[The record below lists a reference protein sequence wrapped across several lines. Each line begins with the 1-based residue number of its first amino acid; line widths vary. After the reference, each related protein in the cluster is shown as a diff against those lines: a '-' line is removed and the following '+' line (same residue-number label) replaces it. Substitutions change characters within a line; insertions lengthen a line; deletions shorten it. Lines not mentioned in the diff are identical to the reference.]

1 MKVSDMSANAP
12 VGTTLALI
20 ERNLKVMS
28 AVQARM
34 HFSMKQE
41 LKLLAKLIRDHAPQS
56 YDYEPKDGEPKAR
69 AEDYNMVEII
79 PVSDPNAS
87 TLAQRVVQYQAVIQL
102 AQMAPQIYN
111 LPKLH
116 RQMLDVLSIKDADEL
131 VPLDE
136 DQKPTDPVSEN
147 MNILNGKPVKA
158 FIYQDHEAHIQVH
171 MTAMQDPVLM
181 QVIGQNPQAQALMQA
196 AQAHITEH
204 VAFAYRAKIQEQM
217 GVSLPAPDA
226 ELPENIEVELSR
238 LSAQAAGQLLGKHQ
252 AQAQAEQNAQTQQD
266 PIVQMQQAE
275 LQIKQKE
282 IEIKEKQMIVDA
294 SAQADKLALER
305 EKMELEMEREGMRIG
320 AQTAQAKAKLE
331 SQQQLEVLKAG
342 VKQGELQAKQQAEG
356 LRAGIDV
363 AKTKFQMQQ
372 TQQPTGES
380 E

>member
-1 MKVSDMSANAP
+1 
-12 VGTTLALI
+12 
-20 ERNLKVMS
+20 
-28 AVQARM
+28 
-34 HFSMKQE
+34 
-41 LKLLAKLIRDHAPQS
+41 
-56 YDYEPKDGEPKAR
+56 
-69 AEDYNMVEII
+69 
-79 PVSDPNAS
+79 
-87 TLAQRVVQYQAVIQL
+87 
-102 AQMAPQIYN
+102 
-111 LPKLH
+111 
-116 RQMLDVLSIKDADEL
+116 MLDVLSIKDADEL

-282 IEIKEKQMIVDA
+282 VEIKEKQMIVDA

-305 EKMELEMEREGMRIG
+305 EKMELEMEKEGMRIG

-363 AKTKFQMQQ
+363 AKTQFQMQQ
-372 TQQPTGES
+372 TQQPKGE
-380 E
+380 

>member
-1 MKVSDMSANAP
+1 
-12 VGTTLALI
+12 
-20 ERNLKVMS
+20 
-28 AVQARM
+28 
-34 HFSMKQE
+34 
-41 LKLLAKLIRDHAPQS
+41 
-56 YDYEPKDGEPKAR
+56 
-69 AEDYNMVEII
+69 
-79 PVSDPNAS
+79 
-87 TLAQRVVQYQAVIQL
+87 LAQRVVQYQAVIQL

-181 QVIGQNPQAQALMQA
+181 QAMGQNPQAQVLMQA

-282 IEIKEKQMIVDA
+282 VEIKEKQMIVDA

-305 EKMELEMEREGMRIG
+305 EKMELEMEKEGMRIG

-363 AKTKFQMQQ
+363 AKTQFQMQQ
-372 TQQPTGES
+372 TQQPKGE
-380 E
+380 